1 MNVSSKV
8 LRLSRTLC
16 VVAVL
21 GAGCVVP
28 AMAQTNGASAQLSP
42 QQVTFVRN
50 MLRTSRAQIAK
61 ATLAEQRATDP
72 NEKVSAEVTIAQ
84 WYAIR
89 AHLAELAT
97 AAKIASP
104 VAYTADQQAMLAR
117 LQSEPS
123 SRVMETAVRLEQQGR
138 ATALAQLRE
147 EKASTNP
154 QISAFVRYA
163 QPALTAYDKVNVPDQ
178 WTGTIRSGAFAWA
191 PGPPPSKGHWTNKVR
206 AGAFTWSTGKQVS
219 DQKWPSSIRAG
230 AFSWK

>member
-1 MNVSSKV
+1 MNVPSKF
-8 LRLSRTLC
+8 LRSARTLC

-21 GAGCVVP
+21 SAGCVVP
-28 AMAQTNGASAQLSP
+28 AMAQSNGASAQLSP
-42 QQVTFVRN
+42 QQVAFVRD

-97 AAKIASP
+97 AAKIATP
-104 VAYTADQQAMLAR
+104 VAYTADQQATIAR
-117 LQSEPS
+117 LQNEPS
-123 SRVMETAVRLEQQGR
+123 SRVMDTAVRLEAQGR

-147 EKASTNP
+147 ESTSTNP

-163 QPALTAYDKVNVPDQ
+163 QPALMAYDKVNVPGQ
-178 WTGTIRSGAFAWA
+178 WTGVIKSGAFAWA
-191 PGPPPSKGHWTNKVR
+191 PGPPPSREHWTKTIR
-206 AGAFTWSTGKQVS
+206 SGAFSWSTGTQVS
-219 DQKWPSSIRAG
+219 DQKWPETIRSG
-230 AFSWK
+230 AYAWK